1 MFTLRRILPLLRASL
16 VVLFVL
22 LLVLQTMSF
31 PGQFAYQARQHPD
44 RAWLRWPLTLF
55 TGILIV
61 CVEVV
66 LVCTWRLLGL
76 IGNDRIFTQAALR
89 WVDAIIAALCTG
101 WILAAAGSLWALQGA
116 DDPGPAFLLVTALLV
131 GAVVVLVVVVMRE
144 LLRRAT
150 GLNTELATVI

>member
-1 MFTLRRILPLLRASL
+1 M
-16 VVLFVL
+16 
-22 LLVLQTMSF
+22 
-31 PGQFAYQARQHPD
+31 
-44 RAWLRWPLTLF
+44 
-55 TGILIV
+55 
-61 CVEVV
+61 
-66 LVCTWRLLGL
+66 LGL

-144 LLRRAT
+144 LLRRASST
-150 GLNTELATVI
+150 SSRTMIAIRSPSPTRC